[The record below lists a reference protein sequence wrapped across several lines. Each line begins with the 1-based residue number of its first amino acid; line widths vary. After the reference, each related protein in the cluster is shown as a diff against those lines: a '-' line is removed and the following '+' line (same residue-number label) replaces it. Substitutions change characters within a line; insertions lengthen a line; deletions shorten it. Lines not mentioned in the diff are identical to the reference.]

1 MFVSVYLVLSF
12 LLIVLCFSSSLC
24 FFLTV
29 LCFSSSLSVLKVWMS
44 PSFIKGYL
52 ICLKQ
57 RPRVCRPWRPSVCRS
72 RIYFQL
78 NAIHGTSFSL
88 ALMQLWLISSAST
101 RLAYVLAVLS
111 ERWLFTVVHFRLAKG
126 VWIEILSIEN
136 LTARAQTAPTFVQ
149 KLRR

>member
-1 MFVSVYLVLSF
+1 MARDVR
-12 LLIVLCFSSSLC
+12 
-24 FFLTV
+24 
-29 LCFSSSLSVLKVWMS
+29 LSVG
-44 PSFIKGYL
+44 PAFIFNLMQYMVHL
-52 ICLKQ
+52 
-57 RPRVCRPWRPSVCRS
+57 
-72 RIYFQL
+72 F
-78 NAIHGTSFSL
+78 L

-136 LTARAQTAPTFVQ
+136 LTARAQTAPNFVQ